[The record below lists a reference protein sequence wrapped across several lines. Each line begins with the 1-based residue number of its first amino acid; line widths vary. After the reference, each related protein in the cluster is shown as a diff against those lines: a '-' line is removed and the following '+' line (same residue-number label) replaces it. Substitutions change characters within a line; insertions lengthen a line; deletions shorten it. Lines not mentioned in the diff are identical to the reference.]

1 MTADIDQ
8 LIAHLETHLEAHLAR
23 VETRLIAAV
32 NERATRMIDATTA
45 VIGGLHEELQTNT
58 AALDALS
65 ANIVERRA
73 ALDER
78 LADQERRIAALAD
91 LVAGGAEALDLP
103 PLRDTV
109 AALAA
114 RVAAMEARPPAAPRW
129 VIGMIALLALADAAQ
144 FAVYITLVWRLL

>member
-8 LIAHLETHLEAHLAR
+8 LIAHLETHLAR

-32 NERATRMIDATTA
+32 NERTTRMIDATTA
-45 VIGGLHEELQTNT
+45 IVGGLHEELQTNT

-65 ANIVERRA
+65 ANIVARRA

-78 LADQERRIAALAD
+78 LSVQERRIAVLAD

-109 AALAA
+109 AALAV
-114 RVAAMEARPPAAPRW
+114 RVGAVEARPAEAPRW
-129 VIGMIALLALADAAQ
+129 VSVAILLLVLSQLALV
-144 FAVYITLVWRLL
+144 AVILWRLL